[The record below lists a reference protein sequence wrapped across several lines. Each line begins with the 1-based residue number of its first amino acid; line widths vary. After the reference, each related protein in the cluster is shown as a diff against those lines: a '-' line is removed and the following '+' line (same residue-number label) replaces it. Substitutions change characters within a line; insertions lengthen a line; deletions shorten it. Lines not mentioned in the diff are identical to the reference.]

1 MIELKFEDKVKVW
14 RDIREEIEVS
24 KKPFET
30 LEAFL
35 SQLPVSSKK
44 ANAFDPS
51 SQIQPWNL
59 LEQSSF
65 SEYEIAQI
73 RAYTLQLTD
82 RFGAC
87 KVEIHICKDI
97 EKDRSMYLVFLDGS
111 IVLGYNDQ
119 VTKVENLP
127 KTVVSQKI
135 YVMPPLH

>member
-14 RDIREEIEVS
+14 RDLREKIEVS
-24 KKPFET
+24 KKPFEI

-35 SQLPVSSKK
+35 STLPVSSKK
-44 ANAFDPS
+44 ANAFDPN

-73 RAYTLQLTD
+73 CAYTLQLTD
-82 RFGAC
+82 RFQDC

-97 EKDRSMYLVFLDGS
+97 EKDRSMYLVILDGS
-111 IVLGYNDQ
+111 IVLGYDKTI
-119 VTKVENLP
+119 TKVEHLP
-127 KTVVSQKI
+127 NSIVSQKI